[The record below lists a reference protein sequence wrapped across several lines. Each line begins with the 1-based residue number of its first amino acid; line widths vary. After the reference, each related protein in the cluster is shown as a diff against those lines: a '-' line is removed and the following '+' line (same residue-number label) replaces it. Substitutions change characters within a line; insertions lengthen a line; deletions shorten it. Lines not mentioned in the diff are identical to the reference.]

1 MSRSS
6 FSVLVVDDEIELAN
20 LFKDYLQKIGFDAV
34 SFTDP
39 HVALD
44 YIKYNS
50 KSFSLVITD
59 LRMPKMS
66 GIDLAKEIRK
76 VNEKIKII
84 LITAFMVEDLIDDEK
99 FKNARIDFV
108 VQKPMK
114 FTNLKESIVKV
125 LNQPLKI

>member
-20 LFKDYLQKIGFDAV
+20 LFKDYLQKIGFDTV

-39 HVALD
+39 QVALD

-50 KSFSLVITD
+50 KPFSLVITD

-76 VNEKIKII
+76 VNVKIKII